1 MCAGG
6 TKVEFGCE
14 MASRG
19 DLAGRRLGVEAWV
32 AVRPADLARREVRLR
47 VGAIFVMRLLC
58 IVVEEEL
65 LALSQGDSA
74 AGNFFG
80 CETRPPRSKFRLSQL
95 FCSAVSTTSVGIC
108 HQVARQLMHV

>member
-19 DLAGRRLGVEAWV
+19 DLAGRRLGVEAWE

-47 VGAIFVMRLLC
+47 VGAMVGSGVWGRW
-58 IVVEEEL
+58 EL
-65 LALSQGDSA
+65 WWPCR
-74 AGNFFG
+74 N
-80 CETRPPRSKFRLSQL
+80 TV
-95 FCSAVSTTSVGIC
+95 FCSGEF
-108 HQVARQLMHV
+108 L

>member
-19 DLAGRRLGVEAWV
+19 DLAGRRLGVEAWE

-47 VGAIFVMRLLC
+47 VGAMVGSGLGCGIGGGGSCGGLVAIQC
-58 IVVEEEL
+58 
-65 LALSQGDSA
+65 SA
-74 AGNFFG
+74 AGNFFS
-80 CETRPPRSKFRLSQL
+80 CETRPPRSKFRPSQL
-95 FCSAVSTTSVGIC
+95 FCSA
-108 HQVARQLMHV
+108 L

>member
-47 VGAIFVMRLLC
+47 VGAIVAVRSLC
-58 IVVEEEL
+58 IAVEGEL

-74 AGNFFG
+74 AGNFFS
-80 CETRPPRSKFRLSQL
+80 CETRPPRSKFRRSQL
-95 FCSAVSTTSVGIC
+95 FCSAVSTTNVFTC